1 MKLKRTS
8 RLLLWLFAVILGTLF
23 SSQGS
28 QISKA
33 QTNRSTS
40 FGPQYTPVPRYALDR
55 VIVKFKGG
63 QFRLQALSEV
73 KSQYGL
79 QSIKEFRNLNIY
91 VFKLPKDKTP
101 HEAIAELR
109 KRPDV
114 EYAEPDYIYTIK
126 ATIPNDPLWN
136 NLWGLAKIQAP
147 LAWDITRGSQSVVVA
162 VIDTGVDY
170 NHPDLKD
177 NMWKDPATGYYGKN
191 CITGASNPNDP
202 MDDNGH
208 GTHVAGTIGAV
219 GNNGVGVVG
228 VNWQVKIMALKAGD
242 SSGISLS
249 AAIDCINYAIQKGA
263 HIINASWGDYAYS
276 QTLRNAIASAKNAG
290 ILFVAAAGNEEYDND
305 LTPLYPASYD
315 LENIISVA
323 ATDQNDLLASFSN
336 YGRNS
341 VHVGAPGVGILSTLP
356 NNNYGNK
363 SGTSMASPHVAGLA
377 ALLKAQNPSY
387 TWRELKCRIMKGV
400 DPLSSLNGKTIT
412 GGRINASKALTISDC
427 QPGTFYFLLVDV
439 RGLGAVDGNV
449 GVYNNG
455 STATLTAT
463 PTPYT
468 GASFKGWSGDCSAC
482 GTSTTCQIVMNSDK
496 KCVAVFDK
504 VVVAV
509 IKSGEGKGTIISNPT
524 GINCGDTCYGIFN
537 EGSSITLQA
546 TPDSI
551 SAFKIWLGDC
561 ESCGNNPICTIT
573 ANNDKACIA
582 YFVRSKY
589 ILSISKSGTGTGTI
603 TSDPA
608 GINCGTTC
616 SANFDPNTS
625 VTLTATPDAGSTFG
639 GWGGDCQ
646 SCGMGSQCTISM
658 NSDKSCYAIFN
669 FPVSSSSSGG
679 GGGCSMV
686 ASSNPLNA
694 LFWLLPP
701 ILIAFRRA
709 LRS

>member
-1 MKLKRTS
+1 MKIRITS
-8 RLLLWLFAVILGTLF
+8 KLLLWLFAVILGTLF

-40 FGPQYTPVPRYALDR
+40 FGPQYTPAPRYALDR
-55 VIVKFKGG
+55 VIVKFKGC

-79 QSIKEFRNLNIY
+79 QSIKEFKNLNIY

-114 EYAEPDYIYTIK
+114 EYAEPDYIYTIR

-136 NLWGLAKIQAP
+136 NLWGLVKIQAP
-147 LAWDITRGSQSVVVA
+147 SAWDITTGSQSVVVA

-191 CITGASNPNDP
+191 CITGAPNPNDP

-228 VNWQVKIMALKAGD
+228 VNWQVKIMALKFMGGD
-242 SSGISLS
+242 GSGTTSD
-249 AAIDCINYAIQKGA
+249 AIDCINYAIQKGA
-263 HIINASWGDYAYS
+263 HIINASWGGYGYS
-276 QTLRNAIASAKNAG
+276 QALRDAIASAKNAG
-290 ILFVAAAGNEEYDND
+290 ILFVAAAGNEANDND
-305 LTPLYPASYD
+305 LIPLYPASYD

-323 ATDQNDLLASFSN
+323 ATDKNDLLASFSN

-341 VHVGAPGVGILSTLP
+341 VHVGAPGVDIFSTVP
-356 NNNYGNK
+356 GNVYDY
-363 SGTSMASPHVAGLA
+363 SDGTSMASPHVAGLA
-377 ALLKAQNPSY
+377 ALLKAQNPNY
-387 TWRELKCRIMKGV
+387 TWRKLKCRIMKGV

-427 QPGTFYFLLVDV
+427 QPGTFYFLRVLIN
-439 RGLGAVDGNV
+439 GNGTVDGNV
-449 GVYNNG
+449 GVYNTN
-455 STATLTAT
+455 STATLNAKPSST
-463 PTPYT
+463 
-468 GASFKGWSGDCSAC
+468 FVGWDRDCS
-482 GTSTTCQIVMNSDK
+482 
-496 KCVAVFDK
+496 
-504 VVVAV
+504 
-509 IKSGEGKGTIISNPT
+509 
-524 GINCGDTCYGIFN
+524 
-537 EGSSITLQA
+537 
-546 TPDSI
+546 
-551 SAFKIWLGDC
+551 
-561 ESCGNNPICTIT
+561 SCGNNPTCNVVMN
-573 ANNDKACIA
+573 ADKTCVAIFQ
-582 YFVRSKY
+582 YKLTV
-589 ILSISKSGTGTGTI
+589 SKSGTGTGTI

-608 GINCGTTC
+608 GINCGTIC

-625 VTLTATPDAGSTFG
+625 VTLTATPDTGSTFG

-646 SCGMGSQCTISM
+646 SCGMSSQCTISM
-658 NSDKSCYAIFN
+658 DSDKSCYAIFN
-669 FPVSSSSSGG
+669 FSVSSSSSGG
-679 GGGCSMV
+679 GGGCSM
-686 ASSNPLNA
+686 ATGSNPFNVL
-694 LFWLLPP
+694 LWLLPP
-701 ILIAFRRA
+701 ILIALRRTFKK
-709 LRS
+709 

>member
-1 MKLKRTS
+1 MKLRTIS
-8 RLLLWLFAVILGTLF
+8 KFLLWLFVVILGTLF

-40 FGPQYTPVPRYALDR
+40 FGPQYTPAPRYALDR

-73 KSQYGL
+73 KSQYRL
-79 QSIKEFRNLNIY
+79 QSIKEIRNLNIY
-91 VFKLPKDKTP
+91 VFKLPKGKTP
-101 HEAIAELR
+101 HEIIAELR

-114 EYAEPDYIYTIK
+114 EYAEPDYIYTIR

-136 NLWGLAKIQAP
+136 YLWGLVKIQAP
-147 LAWDITRGSQSVVVA
+147 SAWDITTGSQSVVVA

-170 NHPDLKD
+170 NHPDLQA

-191 CITGASNPNDP
+191 CITGAPNPNDP

-219 GNNGVGVVG
+219 GNNSIGVVG
-228 VNWQVKIMALKAGD
+228 VNWQVKIMALKFMRNDG
-242 SSGISLS
+242 SGTTSD
-249 AAIDCINYAIQKGA
+249 AIDCINYAIQKGA
-263 HIINASWGDYAYS
+263 HIINASWGDYGYS
-276 QTLRNAIASAKNAG
+276 QILRDAIASAKNAG
-290 ILFVAAAGNEEYDND
+290 ILFVAAAGNESNDND
-305 LTPLYPASYD
+305 LIPLYPASYD

-323 ATDQNDLLASFSN
+323 ATDKNDLLASFSN

-341 VHVGAPGVGILSTLP
+341 VHVGAPGVDIRSTVP
-356 NNNYGNK
+356 GNVYGY
-363 SGTSMASPHVAGLA
+363 SDGTGTSMASPHVAGLA
-377 ALLKAQNPSY
+377 ALLKAQNPNY

-400 DPLSSLNGKTIT
+400 DSAPDLNGKTIT
-412 GGRINASKALTISDC
+412 GGRINAYKALTINDC
-427 QPGTFYFLLVDV
+427 QPGTFYFLRVLIN
-439 RGLGAVDGNV
+439 GNGAVDGNV
-449 GVYNNG
+449 GVYNSN
-455 STATLTAT
+455 STATLNAKPSST
-463 PTPYT
+463 
-468 GASFKGWSGDCSAC
+468 FVRWDRDCS
-482 GTSTTCQIVMNSDK
+482 
-496 KCVAVFDK
+496 
-504 VVVAV
+504 
-509 IKSGEGKGTIISNPT
+509 
-524 GINCGDTCYGIFN
+524 
-537 EGSSITLQA
+537 
-546 TPDSI
+546 
-551 SAFKIWLGDC
+551 
-561 ESCGNNPICTIT
+561 SCGNNPTCNVVMN
-573 ANNDKACIA
+573 ADKTCVAIFQ
-582 YFVRSKY
+582 YKLTV
-589 ILSISKSGTGTGTI
+589 SKSGTGSGTI
-603 TSDPA
+603 TSNPT

>member
-1 MKLKRTS
+1 MVGRWVMKLKRTS

-228 VNWQVKIMALKAGD
+228 VNWQVKIMALKFMGSD
-242 SSGISLS
+242 GSGTTSD
-249 AAIDCINYAIQKGA
+249 AIDCINYAIQKGA

-427 QPGTFYFLLVDV
+427 QPGTFYFLRVLIN
-439 RGLGAVDGNV
+439 GNGTVDGNV
-449 GVYNNG
+449 GVYNSN
-455 STATLTAT
+455 STATLNAAPSST
-463 PTPYT
+463 
-468 GASFKGWSGDCSAC
+468 FVGWGGDCS
-482 GTSTTCQIVMNSDK
+482 
-496 KCVAVFDK
+496 
-504 VVVAV
+504 
-509 IKSGEGKGTIISNPT
+509 
-524 GINCGDTCYGIFN
+524 
-537 EGSSITLQA
+537 
-546 TPDSI
+546 
-551 SAFKIWLGDC
+551 
-561 ESCGNNPICTIT
+561 SCGNNTTCNVVMN
-573 ANNDKACIA
+573 ADKTCVAIFQ
-582 YFVRSKY
+582 YKLTV
-589 ILSISKSGTGTGTI
+589 SKSGTGSGTI

-608 GINCGTTC
+608 GINCGTIC

-625 VTLTATPDAGSTFG
+625 VTLTATPNAGSTFG

-646 SCGMGSQCTISM
+646 SCGYNTTCTITID
-658 NSDKSCYAIFN
+658 SDKNCYTIFN
-669 FPVSSSSSGG
+669 FSISSSPSGG
-679 GGGCSMV
+679 GCFMATG
-686 ASSNPLNA
+686 SNPLNA
-694 LFWLLPP
+694 LLWLLPP
-701 ILIAFRRA
+701 ILIALRRTFKK
-709 LRS
+709 

>member
-1 MKLKRTS
+1 MKLRTIS
-8 RLLLWLFAVILGTLF
+8 KFLLWLFVVILGTLF

-40 FGPQYTPVPRYALDR
+40 FGPQYTPAPRYALDR

-228 VNWQVKIMALKAGD
+228 VNWQVKIMALKFMGSD
-242 SSGISLS
+242 GSGTTSD
-249 AAIDCINYAIQKGA
+249 AIDCINYAIQKGA
-263 HIINASWGDYAYS
+263 HIINASWGGYGYS
-276 QTLRNAIASAKNAG
+276 QALRDAIASAKNAG
-290 ILFVAAAGNEEYDND
+290 ILFVAAAGNEANDND
-305 LTPLYPASYD
+305 LIPLYPASYD
-315 LENIISVA
+315 LENIISIA
-323 ATDQNDLLASFSN
+323 ATDKNDLLASFSN

-341 VHVGAPGVGILSTLP
+341 VHVGAPGVDILSTVP
-356 NNNYGNK
+356 GNVYGY
-363 SGTSMASPHVAGLA
+363 SDGTSMASPHVAGLA

-412 GGRINASKALTISDC
+412 GGRINAYKALTISDC

-455 STATLTAT
+455 STATLTA
-463 PTPYT
+463 TPYT

-603 TSDPA
+603 TSNPA
-608 GINCGTTC
+608 GISCGTIC

-646 SCGMGSQCTISM
+646 SCGMSSQCPITM
-658 NSDKSCYAIFN
+658 DSDKSCYAIFN
-669 FPVSSSSSGG
+669 FSVSSSSSGG
-679 GGGCSMV
+679 GGGCSM
-686 ASSNPLNA
+686 ATGSNPLNV
-694 LFWLLPP
+694 LLWLLPP
-701 ILIAFRRA
+701 ILIAFRRTFKK
-709 LRS
+709 

>member
-126 ATIPNDPLWN
+126 AIPNDPLWS
-136 NLWGLAKIQAP
+136 NLWGLEKIQAP
-147 LAWDITRGSQSVVVA
+147 LAWDITTGSQSVVVA

-170 NHPDLKD
+170 NHPDLQA
-177 NMWKDPATGYYGKN
+177 NMWQDPATGYYGKN
-191 CITGASNPNDP
+191 CITGAPNPNDP

-219 GNNGVGVVG
+219 GNNGVDVVG
-228 VNWQVKIMALKAGD
+228 VNWQVKIMALKFMGSD
-242 SSGISLS
+242 GSGTTSD
-249 AAIDCINYAIQKGA
+249 AIDCINYAIKKGA
-263 HIINASWGDYAYS
+263 HIINASWGGYGYS
-276 QTLRNAIASAKNAG
+276 QALRNAIESAKNAG
-290 ILFVAAAGNEEYDND
+290 ILFVAAAGNEANDND

-400 DPLSSLNGKTIT
+400 DPLSSLNGKPIT

-427 QPGTFYFLLVDV
+427 QPGTFYFLRVLIN
-439 RGLGAVDGNV
+439 GNGTVDGNV
-449 GVYNNG
+449 GVYNSN

-463 PTPYT
+463 PDAGSTF
-468 GASFKGWSGDCSAC
+468 GGWGGDCS
-482 GTSTTCQIVMNSDK
+482 
-496 KCVAVFDK
+496 
-504 VVVAV
+504 
-509 IKSGEGKGTIISNPT
+509 
-524 GINCGDTCYGIFN
+524 
-537 EGSSITLQA
+537 
-546 TPDSI
+546 
-551 SAFKIWLGDC
+551 
-561 ESCGNNPICTIT
+561 SCGNNTTCNVVMN
-573 ANNDKACIA
+573 ADKTCVAIFQ
-582 YFVRSKY
+582 YFQYKLTV
-589 ILSISKSGTGTGTI
+589 SKSGTGSGTI
-603 TSDPA
+603 TSNPA
-608 GINCGTTC
+608 GINCGTIC
-616 SANFDPNTS
+616 SANFDPGTF

-646 SCGMGSQCTISM
+646 SCGMSSQCTITM
-658 NSDKSCYAIFN
+658 NTDKSCYAIFN
-669 FPVSSSSSGG
+669 FSISSSSSGG
-679 GGGCSMV
+679 GGGCSMDT
-686 ASSNPLNA
+686 SSNPLNA
-694 LFWLLPP
+694 LLWLLPP
-701 ILIAFRRA
+701 ILITFRRA